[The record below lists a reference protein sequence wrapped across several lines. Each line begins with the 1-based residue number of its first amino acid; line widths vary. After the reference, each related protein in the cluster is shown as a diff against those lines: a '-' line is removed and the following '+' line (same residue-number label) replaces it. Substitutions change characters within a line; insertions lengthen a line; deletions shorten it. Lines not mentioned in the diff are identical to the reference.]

1 MGTFSIADML
11 SNKTK
16 TEALQIP
23 SGHFRTEDI
32 SIKRKY
38 RKKEN
43 RYNLYNIDELASNIQ
58 AVGLRQNLEVIY
70 DPCED
75 GDYRIL
81 SGERRWLALNQLVE
95 EWY

>member
-32 SIKRKY
+32 SIKRMY
-38 RKKEN
+38 RNKEN
-43 RYNLYNIDELASNIQ
+43 RYNLYNI
-58 AVGLRQNLEVIY
+58 
-70 DPCED
+70 
-75 GDYRIL
+75 
-81 SGERRWLALNQLVE
+81 
-95 EWY
+95 